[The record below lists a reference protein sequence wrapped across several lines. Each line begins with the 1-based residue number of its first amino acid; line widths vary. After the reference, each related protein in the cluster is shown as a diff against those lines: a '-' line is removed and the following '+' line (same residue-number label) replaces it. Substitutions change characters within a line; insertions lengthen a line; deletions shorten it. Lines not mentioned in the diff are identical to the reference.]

1 MVELKYLVISVLCC
15 LQSDY
20 EFSCM
25 NVLTENSFICSTKL
39 TFLSAGVVLVE
50 IAETHKKVQMEL
62 EQSVR
67 KHK

>member
-1 MVELKYLVISVLCC
+1 
-15 LQSDY
+15 
-20 EFSCM
+20 M